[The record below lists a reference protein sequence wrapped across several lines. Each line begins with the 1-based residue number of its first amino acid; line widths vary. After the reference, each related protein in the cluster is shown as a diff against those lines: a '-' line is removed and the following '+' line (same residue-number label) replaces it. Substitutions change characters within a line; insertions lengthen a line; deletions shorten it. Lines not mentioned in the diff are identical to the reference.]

1 MTHAMTESDLEIE
14 RLIRLN
20 ADAMHA
26 LARIAEH
33 RRRLIGSEAEVRAV
47 YAECRSYAVDVVNA
61 IFRAEPA
68 LAEELGMLGKE
79 GA

>member
-1 MTHAMTESDLEIE
+1 MSSCRVT
-14 RLIRLN
+14 N
-20 ADAMHA
+20 AKPSVVVDGPIDFA